1 MKKSKRDVFNPYVKL
16 PYDLLESAA
25 WTALP
30 DKAVWVY
37 IELKKQF
44 NYIQGGEAHL
54 VLPYSSV
61 RWRMSRGSF
70 FAAIRLLIKYGFII
84 RLESGGLFR
93 RPNVY
98 SISNGWKTKS
108 EEIVCREGK
117 EAIRLGYAKKPS
129 HRDNTKNLPQ
139 YRNSISEGRSNE

>member
-1 MKKSKRDVFNPYVKL
+1 MKRNKRDGFNPYVQL
-16 PYDLLESAA
+16 PYDLLNSAA

-44 NYIQGGEAHL
+44 NFDQGGNLHL

-61 RWRMSRGSF
+61 AWRMSRGSF
-70 FAAIRLLIKYGFII
+70 FAAIRRLMEYGFII
-84 RLESGGLFR
+84 KRESGGLFR

-98 SISNGWKTKS
+98 SLS
-108 EEIVCREGK
+108 ENWRARSQEIVCREGK
-117 EAIRLGYAKKPS
+117 EAIRQGLAKKPT
-129 HRDNTKNLPQ
+129 HRDNAKNLLQ
-139 YRNSISEGRSNE
+139 FMKSNSEGKSND